1 MSTKF
6 VVLLFTS
13 FIYIL
18 VLVGFNKARLRFA
31 GGKVGAVISLVITT
45 VIFLFVADY
54 VLLFEGFFSNNT
66 IFIVQT
72 LFRTA
77 ALSCLAFGGIKIA
90 AD

>member
-6 VVLLFTS
+6 IALLFTS
-13 FIYIL
+13 FIYVL
-18 VLVGFNKARLRFA
+18 VLAGFNKARLKFK
-31 GGKVGAVISLVITT
+31 GGLIGSLINVVILTIVLL
-45 VIFLFVADY
+45 FLADY
-54 VLLFEGFFSNNT
+54 VLLLDSYIPPNL

-90 AD
+90 GD

>member
-6 VVLLFTS
+6 VILLFTS
-13 FIYIL
+13 FIYVL
-18 VLVGFNKARLRFA
+18 VLVGFNKARLKFA
-31 GGKVGAVISLVITT
+31 GGKVGAVVTLVIAT
-45 VIFLFVADY
+45 VILLFVADY
-54 VLLFEGFFSNNT
+54 VLLFEGLLSEGS
-66 IFIVQT
+66 IFVTQT

>member
-13 FIYIL
+13 FIYVL
-18 VLVGFNKARLRFA
+18 VLIGFNKARLKFA
-31 GGKVGAVISLVITT
+31 GGKIGAVISLVIAT
-45 VIFLFVADY
+45 VVLLFVADY
-54 VLLFEGFFSNNT
+54 VLLFEGLFSQT
-66 IFIVQT
+66 FLFIAQT

-90 AD
+90 TD

>member
-13 FIYIL
+13 FIYVL
-18 VLVGFNKARLRFA
+18 VLVGFNKARLKFA
-31 GGKVGAVISLVITT
+31 GGKVGTVVSLVIAT
-45 VIFLFVADY
+45 VVLLFVADY
-54 VLLFEGFFSNNT
+54 VLLFEELVSQNAV
-66 IFIVQT
+66 FITQT

-90 AD
+90 TD

>member
-13 FIYIL
+13 FIYVL
-18 VLVGFNKARLRFA
+18 VLIGFNKARTKFA
-31 GGKVGAVISLVITT
+31 GGKIGAVVSLVIVT
-45 VIFLFVADY
+45 VVLLFIADY
-54 VLLFEGFFSNNT
+54 VLLFEGLLSNNAV
-66 IFIVQT
+66 FITQT

>member
-13 FIYIL
+13 FIYVL
-18 VLVGFNKARLRFA
+18 VLIGFNKARTKFA
-31 GGKVGAVISLVITT
+31 GGKIGAVISLVIAT
-45 VIFLFVADY
+45 VVLLFIADY
-54 VLLFEGFFSNNT
+54 VLLFEGLLSHNS
-66 IFIVQT
+66 IFIAQT

>member
-13 FIYIL
+13 FIYVL
-18 VLVGFNKARLRFA
+18 VLVGFNKARLKFA
-31 GGKVGAVISLVITT
+31 GGKVGAVVSLVIVT
-45 VIFLFVADY
+45 VVLLFVADY
-54 VLLFEGFFSNNT
+54 ILLFEGFLTESAV
-66 IFIVQT
+66 FIAQT

>member
-18 VLVGFNKARLRFA
+18 VLVGFNKARSKFA
-31 GGKVGAVISLVITT
+31 GGKIGAVINLVLIT
-45 VIFLFVADY
+45 VILLFFADY
-54 VLLFEGFFSNNT
+54 VLLFEPYLSDKT
-66 IFIVQT
+66 IFLAQT

-77 ALSCLAFGGIKIA
+77 GLSCLAFGGIRIA
-90 AD
+90 GD